1 MCLYETGRLARA
13 GKAPPNPE
21 TIIMRNLNTLW
32 KNFVRSWWGRMVIG
46 ALIGG
51 FTVAF
56 VGVQEPAIF
65 LIGMAIGAAAL
76 FFLGRLQ

>member
-1 MCLYETGRLARA
+1 M
-13 GKAPPNPE
+13 
-21 TIIMRNLNTLW
+21 LNNLW
-32 KNFVRSWWGRMVIG
+32 KKVARSWWGRMIIG

-56 VGVQEPAIF
+56 VGVQEPSIF
-65 LIGMAIGAAAL
+65 LLGMIIGAALL

>member
-1 MCLYETGRLARA
+1 M
-13 GKAPPNPE
+13 
-21 TIIMRNLNTLW
+21 LNSLW
-32 KNFVRSWWGRMVIG
+32 KKFTHSWWGRMVIG

-65 LIGMAIGAAAL
+65 VLGMIIGAALL

>member
-1 MCLYETGRLARA
+1 
-13 GKAPPNPE
+13 
-21 TIIMRNLNTLW
+21 
-32 KNFVRSWWGRMVIG
+32 MVIG

-65 LIGMAIGAAAL
+65 VLGMIIGAALL

>member
-1 MCLYETGRLARA
+1 
-13 GKAPPNPE
+13 
-21 TIIMRNLNTLW
+21 MRWRCPSEPGGAACAEVMTMLNNLW
-32 KNFVRSWWGRMVIG
+32 KKVARSWWGRMIIG

-56 VGVQEPAIF
+56 VGVQEPSIF
-65 LIGMAIGAAAL
+65 LLGMIIGAALL